1 MREVVTWSIQIMSVL
16 SRVMA
21 SPPQTYCGLRLVM
34 WTFWMMTFLTPLTIR
49 MPLPLMTPLLPTPMR
64 DLLDLTVIP
73 RIPAL
78 SYLTLTLG
86 ALACSLVHQSFL
98 LMAVWQPEPVPQ
110 GAQPVSVAVPSVP
123 VKSKVRSSMI
133 TRFWESPRYE
143 TSSALVLG

>member
-1 MREVVTWSIQIMSVL
+1 
-16 SRVMA
+16 
-21 SPPQTYCGLRLVM
+21 
-34 WTFWMMTFLTPLTIR
+34 
-49 MPLPLMTPLLPTPMR
+49 
-64 DLLDLTVIP
+64 
-73 RIPAL
+73 L

-123 VKSKVRSSMI
+123 VKSKVRSSIM